1 MCGQR
6 KNGVGKGA
14 AEEEERALLIVLPP
28 LGLLHSSVDQAWLCP
43 QGSYWAKGSRA
54 HMPHQPSNSIPAK
67 ELPLTVENRT
77 LSALRYPSKP
87 VIHNLPKLE
96 IMEVSNNK
104 GMAKSTMELS
114 LDKILGSQ

>member
-1 MCGQR
+1 
-6 KNGVGKGA
+6 
-14 AEEEERALLIVLPP
+14 
-28 LGLLHSSVDQAWLCP
+28 
-43 QGSYWAKGSRA
+43 
-54 HMPHQPSNSIPAK
+54 MPHQPSNSIPAK